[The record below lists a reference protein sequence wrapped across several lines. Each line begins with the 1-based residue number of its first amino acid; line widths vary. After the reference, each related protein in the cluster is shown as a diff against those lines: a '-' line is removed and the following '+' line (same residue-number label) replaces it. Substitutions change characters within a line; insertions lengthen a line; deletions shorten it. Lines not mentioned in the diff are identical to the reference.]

1 MTTTIPLSAFVTFG
15 DLLKHL
21 RRRARLTQK
30 ELSIAVG
37 YSEAQISRLEQNQ
50 RLPDLATLAA
60 SFIPALE
67 LDDEA
72 DVVAR
77 LLELAA
83 QARGESPPS
92 GRLTISRTIAQSVTE
107 EVVEEMASGNLPL
120 MVTSFVGRERERMEV
135 KQLLTPSPDANFSA
149 GEGVRLLTLTGPGGC
164 GKTRLALAVASELTP
179 RDGVWWVELA
189 ALTHPT
195 MVAQTVASVVDIKET
210 PGQNLP
216 EALSASLR
224 TKDALL
230 ILDNCEH
237 LVEACAQLV
246 ASVIRTCPHVKVL
259 ATSREPLNLPGET
272 IWPVPPLA
280 DAESQHLFRERVRS
294 AAPSFELRANSADAV
309 TQICR
314 QLDGLPLAI
323 ELAAARVRAL
333 SPEQIAA
340 RLDDALGLL
349 KSSQRGIPS
358 RHQTLQA
365 TLDWSYRLL
374 DSDEKALLNQLS
386 VFAGDFTLEAVE
398 GVIRDARQ
406 ASRSPVALDLL
417 TALVDKS
424 LVLVEHSAQATRY
437 RLLETVRQYARARLE
452 ASGEAKMI
460 RQRHARFYLTLAEAI
475 EPKLFGGER
484 TRGLEQLE
492 QDHANLRA
500 ALEWS
505 QRAKDDL
512 LTLRL
517 CGALLWFWHFRSS
530 FSEWRTHIESVLRPF
545 SLADFCGGPELTQA
559 LAKVVW
565 GAGLFAWT
573 QGDFAVARARF
584 EASLRLFRQ
593 NPPSEYLAHALS
605 NLGMVALNE
614 GNLSEAHTLT
624 TEAVAYARAGDWE
637 WALALLF
644 YNAGAVIDALG
655 DETTARMFLEESRAR
670 FHHRGDQWG
679 QSISLVH
686 LGLMAARRGEDA
698 IALQHISD
706 AWLMQRAEGD
716 VWGNVASL
724 ALLGQINQRQGNFST
739 AKDMYSECVALIQ
752 TRVGDKA
759 TLAMAWHGL
768 GRVAW
773 AEGQP
778 QRAVQFFA
786 AARALQ
792 NVAGGLTPISLTSRE
807 DLERDIT
814 AARAALSET
823 EFDMAWRQG
832 QSLAAS
838 PEETLRYFHP

>member
-1 MTTTIPLSAFVTFG
+1 MTTTIPLSSFATFG

-21 RRRARLTQK
+21 RRRLRLTQK

-67 LDDEA
+67 LEDEA

-107 EVVEEMASGNLPL
+107 EVVEEIASGSLPL
-120 MVTSFVGRERERMEV
+120 MMTSFVGREREVMEV
-135 KQLLTPSPDANFSA
+135 KQLLTSSPARSA
-149 GEGVRLLTLTGPGGC
+149 GEAVRLLTLTGLGGC

-179 RDGVWWVELA
+179 GDGVWWVELA
-189 ALTHPT
+189 ALTHPN
-195 MVAQTVASVVDIKET
+195 MVTQAVASVVGLKEA
-210 PGQNLP
+210 PGQNLS
-216 EALSASLR
+216 EALSESLR
-224 TKDALL
+224 TKEALL

-237 LVEACAQLV
+237 LVEACARLV
-246 ASVIRTCPHVKVL
+246 ASLLQACPKVKVL
-259 ATSREPLNLPGET
+259 ATSREPLSLPGET
-272 IWPVPPLA
+272 AWPVPPLA
-280 DAESQHLFRERVRS
+280 DSEGQHLFRERVRS
-294 AAPSFELRANSADAV
+294 AAPGLDLRADSADAI

-323 ELAAARVRAL
+323 ELAAARVRTL

-349 KSSQRGIPS
+349 KSPQRGIPS

-374 DSDEKALLNQLS
+374 DSAEKALLNRLS
-386 VFAGDFTLEAVE
+386 VFADDFTLEAMEDVTRE
-398 GVIRDARQ
+398 ARP
-406 ASRSPVALDLL
+406 ASRSPATLDLL

-424 LVLVEHSAQATRY
+424 LVLVEHSARATRY

-452 ASGEAKMI
+452 ESGEAEAI

-505 QRAKDDL
+505 QATMNDA

-517 CGALLWFWHFRSS
+517 CGVLLWFWHFRGS

-545 SLADFCGGPELTQA
+545 SLADFSGESDLTRL

-573 QGDFAVARARF
+573 QGDFAVARAQY

-605 NLGMVALNE
+605 NLGMVALCE
-614 GNLSEAHTLT
+614 GHLAEARALT
-624 TEAVAYARAGDWE
+624 TEAVSLARAGGWD
-637 WALALLF
+637 WALALLL
-644 YNAGAVIDALG
+644 YNAGAVVDALG
-655 DETTARMFLEESRAR
+655 DEMTAHTWLEESRQR
-670 FHHRGDQWG
+670 FHQLGDRWG
-679 QSISLVH
+679 QSVSIIH
-686 LGLMAARRGEDA
+686 LGLMAARQRDYHSA
-698 IALQHISD
+698 RQLIAEALT
-706 AWLMQRAEGD
+706 MQQAEGD

-724 ALLGQINQRQGNFST
+724 ALLGQISQQQGDFST
-739 AKDMYSECVALIQ
+739 ASDWYSDCIALIHD
-752 TRVGDKA
+752 RVGDKA
-759 TLAMAWHGL
+759 TLAIALHGL
-768 GRVAW
+768 GRIAW
-773 AEGQP
+773 AQGEP
-778 QRAVQFFA
+778 PRAAQFFA
-786 AARALQ
+786 AALSLQ
-792 NVAGGLTPISLTSRE
+792 NATGGSTPLSLTSRE
-807 DLERDIT
+807 DLERDMAT
-814 AARAALSET
+814 ARAALSEA
-823 EFDMAWRQG
+823 EFEAVWRQG
-832 QSLAAS
+832 QVLATS
-838 PEETLRYFHP
+838 PETWRA